1 MTYLHHRVINFSLA
15 LAMLVVGSLGVASS
29 SQAATVAPKP
39 TYQSYA
45 AEQLQGRILIQG
57 ESYNRLWYVSATSS
71 TRYYLSDAEQ
81 YQFVVRSLAMTV
93 TEAQLKAI
101 PVTKQ
106 KIKKVSPYAG
116 QFVSAK
122 TGEYWYLNPAD
133 GVRYRLDTFAQFQRA
148 APIIG
153 LRVSNATL
161 GQLSMNNEQ
170 LIFDPLF
177 NGVAYA
183 KRRGDRL
190 VSGSDAD
197 RVLPLAS
204 MTKVMTAM
212 VLLDLKPDWDA
223 RVTVTA
229 AHINYPKTLV
239 GNDATSEVS
248 LKAGDQVKLS
258 DLWASL
264 LSASSNQSAIV
275 IADTSS
281 VGRKRFIELMNE
293 KAKSLGLV
301 KTKFVEPSGLS
312 VYNLSTPAEMAILG
326 QAVFDDHR
334 IADSTQLINYA
345 FNVIAAD
352 GSSRKVGV
360 TNRNASL
367 LAFGTQA
374 SKTGYL
380 TEAQRNVVLKKG
392 RDVIVVMHALSMDQR
407 NSIISRLLTPNTAVA
422 YNN

>member
-1 MTYLHHRVINFSLA
+1 MSTLHLKPFFISACIALTVFGLAPGTA
-15 LAMLVVGSLGVASS
+15 LA
-29 SQAATVAPKP
+29 ATKTTAKP
-39 TYQSYA
+39 VYQNYTSA
-45 AEQLQGRILIQG
+45 QLQGRILIQG
-57 ESYNRLWYVSATSS
+57 ESYNRLWYVNPTNSR
-71 TRYYLSDAEQ
+71 RYYVSDSEQ
-81 YQFVVRSLAMTV
+81 YQAILKLLTMTV
-93 TEAQLKAI
+93 TEAQLKNI
-101 PVTKQ
+101 PTVKP
-106 KIKKVSPYAG
+106 KVKKDSQYSG

-122 TGEYWYLNPAD
+122 SGEYWYVNPGD
-133 GVRYRLDTFAQFQRA
+133 GIRYRLDTFAQFQRA

-153 LRVSNATL
+153 LRVSNAIL

-170 LIFDPLF
+170 LMFDPLF

-183 KRRGDRL
+183 KRRGDLL
-190 VSGSDAD
+190 VSGSEAD

-223 RVTVTA
+223 VVTVTA

-248 LKAGDQVKLS
+248 LKAGDRVKLS
-258 DLWASL
+258 DLWVSL
-264 LSASSNQSAIV
+264 LSASSNQSAII

-281 VGRKRFIELMNE
+281 VGRTRFIELMNE

-312 VYNLSTPAEMAILG
+312 VYNLSTPAEMTILG

-334 IADSTQLINYA
+334 IADSTQLVNYA
-345 FNVIAAD
+345 FTVIAAD

-392 RDVIVVMHALSMDQR
+392 RDIIVVMHALSMDQR
-407 NSIISRLLTPNTAVA
+407 NSIISRLLTPNSAVA